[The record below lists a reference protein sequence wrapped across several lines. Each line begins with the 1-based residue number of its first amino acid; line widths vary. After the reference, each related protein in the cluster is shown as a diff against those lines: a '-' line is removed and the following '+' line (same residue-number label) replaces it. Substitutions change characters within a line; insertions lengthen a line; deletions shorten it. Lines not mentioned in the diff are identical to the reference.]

1 MTITINGETT
11 DKYLE
16 LLSVKN
22 LLKQLELSSSLT
34 IVELNK
40 VALKKK
46 DHSETFI
53 TDGDIIEIV
62 QIAAGG

>member
-16 LLSVKN
+16 HLSVQN
-22 LLKQLELSSSLT
+22 LLKQFELGSSLT

-53 TDGDIIEIV
+53 SDGDIIEIV

>member
-1 MTITINGETT
+1 MIITINGETT
-11 DKYLE
+11 DKYFDRVNIE
-16 LLSVKN
+16 S
-22 LLKQLELSSSLT
+22 LLKQLDLSSSQT

-46 DHSETFI
+46 DYSETFI

>member
-1 MTITINGETT
+1 MIITINGETT
-11 DKYLE
+11 DKYFDRLNIE
-16 LLSVKN
+16 S
-22 LLKQLELSSSLT
+22 LLKQLDLSSSQT

-46 DHSETFI
+46 DYSETFI

>member
-1 MTITINGETT
+1 MTITINGKTT

-16 LLSVKN
+16 CLSVKN

>member
-1 MTITINGETT
+1 MIITINGKTT
-11 DKYLE
+11 DKYFYR
-16 LLSVKN
+16 LSIES
-22 LLKQLELSSSLT
+22 LLKQLELSGSLT

-46 DHSETFI
+46 DYSETFI

>member
-16 LLSVKN
+16 RLSVQN

-53 TDGDIIEIV
+53 SDGDIIEIV

>member
-1 MTITINGETT
+1 MIITINGKTT
-11 DKYLE
+11 DKYFDRLNIE
-16 LLSVKN
+16 S
-22 LLKQLELSSSLT
+22 LLKQLDLSSSQT

-46 DHSETFI
+46 DYSETFI

>member
-16 LLSVKN
+16 RLSVKN

-46 DHSETFI
+46 DHYETFI

>member
-11 DKYLE
+11 DKHLE
-16 LLSVKN
+16 RLSVKN

>member
-1 MTITINGETT
+1 MIITINGKTT
-11 DKYLE
+11 DKYFDR
-16 LLSVKN
+16 LSIES
-22 LLKQLELSSSLT
+22 LLKQLELSGSLT

-46 DHSETFI
+46 DYSETFI

>member
-1 MTITINGETT
+1 MIITINGKKT
-11 DKYLE
+11 DKYFDR
-16 LLSVKN
+16 LSIES
-22 LLKQLELSSSLT
+22 LLKQLDLSSSQT

-46 DHSETFI
+46 DYSETFI

>member
-1 MTITINGETT
+1 MIITINGKST
-11 DKYLE
+11 DAYNE
-16 LLSVKN
+16 VLSVEK
-22 LLKQLELSSSLT
+22 LLGKLALTNSLT

-46 DHSETFI
+46 DHQKI
-53 TDGDIIEIV
+53 LIKHGDIIEIV

>member
-16 LLSVKN
+16 HLSVQN

-53 TDGDIIEIV
+53 SDGDIIEIV

>member
-16 LLSVKN
+16 RLSVKN
-22 LLKQLELSSSLT
+22 LLKQLVLSSSLT

>member
-16 LLSVKN
+16 RLSVQN
-22 LLKQLELSSSLT
+22 LLKQFELSSSLT

-53 TDGDIIEIV
+53 SDGDIIEIV

>member
-1 MTITINGETT
+1 MIITINGKTT
-11 DKYLE
+11 DKYFDR
-16 LLSVKN
+16 LSIES
-22 LLKQLELSSSLT
+22 LLKQLDLSSSQT

-46 DHSETFI
+46 DYSETFI

>member
-1 MTITINGETT
+1 MIITINGKTT
-11 DKYLE
+11 DKYFDR
-16 LLSVKN
+16 LSVES

-46 DHSETFI
+46 DHSDTFI
-53 TDGDIIEIV
+53 NDGDIIEIV

>member
-11 DKYLE
+11 DKSLE
-16 LLSVKN
+16 RLSVKN
-22 LLKQLELSSSLT
+22 LLKQLDLSSSQT

-46 DHSETFI
+46 DYSETFI

>member
-16 LLSVKN
+16 RLSVKN

>member
-1 MTITINGETT
+1 MTITINGKTT

-16 LLSVKN
+16 RLSVKN

-40 VALKKK
+40 VALKTK

>member
-1 MTITINGETT
+1 MIITINGKTT
-11 DKYLE
+11 DKYFDRLNIE
-16 LLSVKN
+16 S

-46 DHSETFI
+46 DYSETFI

>member
-16 LLSVKN
+16 RLSVKK

>member
-1 MTITINGETT
+1 MIITINGETT
-11 DKYLE
+11 DKYFDRLNIE
-16 LLSVKN
+16 S
-22 LLKQLELSSSLT
+22 LLKQLDLSSSQT

-40 VALKKK
+40 VALKKR
-46 DHSETFI
+46 DYSETFI

>member
-1 MTITINGETT
+1 MIITINGKKT
-11 DKYLE
+11 DKYFDRLNIE
-16 LLSVKN
+16 S
-22 LLKQLELSSSLT
+22 LLKQLDLSSSQT

-46 DHSETFI
+46 DYSETFI